1 MIDLIHALSFMN
13 LFYVLVVLGA
23 AIMFA
28 NMIIAA
34 SLRKRIPGGFV
45 GKWLAI
51 MWVFMFF
58 FFLAEA
64 GAFFFIS
71 SLNNIDLSYFLIGSV
86 LFFGSIFVAVVNR
99 FIFHLIRELEIHK

>member
-1 MIDLIHALSFMN
+1 MFNLGHALSFMG

-23 AIMFA
+23 VIMFA

-34 SLRKRIPGGFV
+34 SLMKRIPGGFV

-71 SLNNIDLSYFLIGSV
+71 SLNNIDLSYFLIGLV

-99 FIFHLIRELEIHK
+99 FLLHLIRELEIHK